1 MTVIIPA
8 LSLESRIKRRLRDHL
23 RKLGFV
29 RTENGQLAPP
39 SETKEALRAMHRA
52 QREELLKEEREFI
65 KAECPRMKKYFAN
78 GDEIEVAQIR
88 PRLEIIA
95 GGTWQSRLF
104 RLASLTWSVPVSEGY
119 GRRMRFLVWDEQNG
133 KLMGLIA
140 LGDPVFNLKVRDE
153 LIGWSADDRRKRLVN
168 VLDAYVLGAL
178 PPYNQLLCGKLIA
191 CLVKT
196 REIRDAFAERYA
208 EKPGIISQEHKHAS
222 LCLVT
227 TSSALGRS
235 SVYNRLSINGERFFE
250 SIGYTSGW
258 GHFHIPQNLFEMI
271 REYLESI
278 GHKYTGNHRF
288 GERPNW
294 KLRAMRQVL
303 SSLNLNPDI
312 LRHGIKREVFICELA
327 TNARK
332 ILAGKAIRPHYDQ
345 LLSVAE
351 VTAMAK
357 DRWLEP
363 RAQRCPEY
371 RQWRSEWLI
380 NQLDPKF
387 VLTPLNVTANREA
400 RNYGAG

>member
-1 MTVIIPA
+1 MAVIIPA

-29 RTENGQLAPP
+29 KTGNGQLAPP
-39 SETKEALRAMHRA
+39 SETKESLRAMHQA
-52 QREELLKEEREFI
+52 QREELLKEERGFI
-65 KAECPRMKKYFAN
+65 KAEWPRLKKYFAN
-78 GDEIEVAQIR
+78 GDEIEVARIC
-88 PRLEIIA
+88 PRLEMIA

-104 RLASLTWSVPVSEGY
+104 RLAGLTWSVPVSEGY
-119 GRRMRFLVWDEQNG
+119 GRRMRFLVWDEQSG

-178 PPYNQLLCGKLIA
+178 PPYNRLLCGKLIA
-191 CLVKT
+191 CLIKT

-208 EKPGIISQEHKHAS
+208 DKLGIISQEHKHAS

-235 SVYNRLSINGERFFE
+235 SVYNRLSINGQRFFE

-258 GHFHIPQNLFEMI
+258 GHFHIPQSLFETM

-278 GHKYTGNHRF
+278 GHEYADNHRF
-288 GERPNW
+288 GDGPNW
-294 KLRAMRQVL
+294 KLRAMRHAL
-303 SSLNLNPDI
+303 ISLNVNPDI

-351 VTAMAK
+351 VAEMAK
-357 DRWLEP
+357 ERWVEP
-363 RAQRCPEY
+363 RARRCQEY

-380 NQLDPKF
+380 NQLNPKF
-387 VLTPLNVTANREA
+387 ALPSLDAAANREA
-400 RNYGAG
+400 RNHGAG